1 MEDCNVSLSKW
12 ISAASVTRPSFHP
25 SLSLNLPSE
34 RVCVYVCVGGSMG
47 VFACLHAC
55 VHERERRR
63 ERKRETERAS
73 GGLSLFIIT
82 SQFVPSSLSLSCCLS
97 IVCAGHYSLS
107 LFLPLSTP
115 YRTPPPPSPR
125 SAGAAWCGGAS
136 KNSNKALQTSFLVTA
151 SQPPDQHDPSETLF
165 LTSPRTWTSPRCP
178 GASTWAT
185 SSATA
190 SSTRPSAAWT
200 GRAGSRSPMDP
211 TWVHFFFNRTG
222 QDSNSG
228 PRDSKLCYVH
238 ALPLCLRKIACSIS
252 A

>member
-1 MEDCNVSLSKW
+1 M
-12 ISAASVTRPSFHP
+12 TRPSFHP

-34 RVCVYVCVGGSMG
+34 RVCVYVCAGGSMG

-115 YRTPPPPSPR
+115 YRTPTPPSPR

-165 LTSPRTWTSPRCP
+165 LTSPRT
-178 GASTWAT
+178 
-185 SSATA
+185 
-190 SSTRPSAAWT
+190 
-200 GRAGSRSPMDP
+200 
-211 TWVHFFFNRTG
+211 
-222 QDSNSG
+222 
-228 PRDSKLCYVH
+228 
-238 ALPLCLRKIACSIS
+238 
-252 A
+252 